1 MADDERTLTT
11 NITPFGLRMQ
21 PSLKAKIEEAARDSA
36 RSMNSEIVARL
47 EDSFNDGS
55 ASELRQTIAKLQRA
69 LDAAKRAMDA
79 SFSSADATRAIS
91 EMYEREV
98 LELQERL
105 TQIAGVSA
113 VVTAAIRDAA
123 EGKSWDLQIL
133 FESLNPYRDDS
144 IPKNPDALLQ
154 AQYEFG
160 LARLA
165 DVPDDERP
173 SAHAHL
179 KSQMEA
185 SADLMGVEWSM
196 PEAEK

>member
-1 MADDERTLTT
+1 MAAPKQTDPQFKLRLT
-11 NITPFGLRMQ
+11 PD
-21 PSLKAKIEEAARDSA
+21 LKNEIEAAARA
-36 RSMNSEIVARL
+36 GGRSMNAEILTRL
-47 EDSFNDGS
+47 EDSFNEGS
-55 ASELRQTIAKLQRA
+55 ASELRQTIGMLQRA
-69 LDAAKRAMDA
+69 LDAATAAANA
-79 SFSSADATRAIS
+79 SHSSADATRAVS
-91 EMYEREV
+91 EMYENEV
-98 LELQERL
+98 RELQERL

-133 FESLNPYRDDS
+133 FESLNPFRDES

-173 SAHAHL
+173 AAHAHL
-179 KSQMEA
+179 IAQMEA
-185 SADLMGVEWSM
+185 SAELMGVEWST